1 MNKILIATASFGDS
15 SSPAVKLLNREGIKF
30 SLNPYQRKL
39 KETEITQLINDCDGV
54 IAGTEVYSEKVLK
67 NAKNLKI
74 ISRVGTGIDAIDIKA
89 IKKLNIKLTNTPSAP
104 VTAVSELTLGLILSL
119 TRNIHLS
126 NLNMHSNKWV
136 RGNGKGLEESTVGIL
151 GYGRIGKHL
160 AANLVKI
167 GCKKIIV
174 YDLNKKQLKKRKGV
188 DFVSKNYLIKNSDI
202 ISIHLPLTKATANMF
217 NYTVFK
223 KMKKNSYLVNTA
235 RGEIINEDDL
245 FKSLKNNII
254 AGAALDVF
262 SNEPY
267 NGDLTKLDNCITTAH
282 LGPMSKLARQNMELE
297 AVQELVSFFN
307 GQKLKNSIT
316 G

>member
-1 MNKILIATASFGDS
+1 MNKILIATASFGNS
-15 SSPAVKLLNREGIKF
+15 SSPAIKLLKSEGIKF

-39 KETEITQLINDCDGV
+39 NETEITQLINDCDGV
-54 IAGTEVYSEKVLK
+54 IAGTEVYSENVLR

-74 ISRVGTGIDAIDIKA
+74 ISRVGTGIDAIDIKT
-89 IKKLNIKLTNTPSAP
+89 IRKLNIKLTNTPSAP
-104 VTAVSELTLGLILSL
+104 VTAVSELALGLILSL
-119 TRNIHLS
+119 IRNIHLS
-126 NLNMHSNKWV
+126 NLNMHNKKWV
-136 RGNGKGLEESTVGIL
+136 RGNGIGLEELTVGIL

-160 AANLVKI
+160 ARNLVKI

-174 YDLNKKQLKKRKGV
+174 YDLNKKQLKKRNGI
-188 DFVSKNYLIKNSDI
+188 DFVSKKYLIENSDV
-202 ISIHLPLTKATANMF
+202 ISIHLPLTKSTSNMF
-217 NYTVFK
+217 NYEVFK

-267 NGDLTKLDNCITTAH
+267 TGDLTKLENCITTAH

-297 AVQELVSFFN
+297 AVQELVNFFN
-307 GQKLKNSIT
+307 GQRLKNSII